1 MFIKNLQE
9 FKNKSATLKGWIY
22 NLRSSG
28 KIMFLQLRDGTGF
41 CQCILERETLKQVQ
55 GDKRAEELWNQAQKI
70 TLESSVELTGT
81 VTEHPKNKNEFELQ
95 VKDFKIYQIPSEE
108 YPISKKEHG
117 PEFLLDNRH
126 LWLRSKKQWAIMRIR
141 DEIIRATYSFFYKN
155 NFIKIDSPILT
166 PNACEGTTTLFDL
179 KYFDLGKAYLS
190 QSGQLYLEAA
200 IMAHSRVFDFGPT
213 FRAEK
218 SKTRRHLTE
227 FWMMDAEMAFCD
239 HECNMQMQENLILYI
254 IKQVLKNKKPE
265 LEILERDVAKLEK
278 IKAPF
283 GRITHNEAVKKLQKL
298 GSKITAKDDLGAEDE
313 TLLTKDSDAPIFVEK
328 WPKEIKAFYMKRD
341 SENSDVVLGSDL
353 IATEGHGEIIGGSQR
368 EDDYEVLKARI
379 IKEKLPLKEFAWYLD
394 LRKFGSVP
402 HSGFGYGLER
412 LTGWITG
419 IHHIRET
426 IPFPRLINRI
436 TP

>member
-1 MFIKNLQE
+1 MQEKFYIKNLQNY
-9 FKNKSATLKGWIY
+9 KNRQAILKGWVY

-41 CQCILERETLKQVQ
+41 CQCILNKKDVNDEK
-55 GDKRAEELWNQAQKI
+55 WNEAQKI
-70 TLESSVELTGT
+70 TIESSIEIIGL
-81 VTEHPKNKNEFELQ
+81 VTQHPKNKAEFELQ
-95 VKDFKIYQIPSEE
+95 VKDFKIYQIAEE

-126 LWLRSKKQWAIMRIR
+126 LWLRSPKQWAIQRVR
-141 DEIIRATYSFFYKN
+141 DEIIQATYDFLHQE

-166 PNACEGTTTLFDL
+166 PNACEGTTTLFGVE
-179 KYFDLGKAYLS
+179 YFDLGKAYLS

-200 IMAHSRVFDFGPT
+200 IMAHGRVFDFGPT

-239 HECNMQMQENLILYI
+239 HECNMQIQEKLIIYI
-254 IKQVLKNKKPE
+254 INKILKNKKAE
-265 LEILERDVAKLEK
+265 LEILERDIKKLEK

-283 GRITHNEAVKKLQKL
+283 IRMTHSEVVKKLQAL
-298 GSKITAKDDLGAEDE
+298 GSKITEKDDLGAEDE
-313 TLLTKDSDAPIFVEK
+313 TLLTKDSDVPIFVEK
-328 WPKEIKAFYMKRD
+328 WPKEIKAFYMKQD
-341 SENSDVVLGSDL
+341 KENPNLALCSDL

-368 EDDYEVLKARI
+368 EDDYEILKARI
-379 IKEKLPLKEFAWYLD
+379 IKEKLPLEEFQWSLD
-394 LRKFGSVP
+394 LRKYGSVP

-436 TP
+436 RP